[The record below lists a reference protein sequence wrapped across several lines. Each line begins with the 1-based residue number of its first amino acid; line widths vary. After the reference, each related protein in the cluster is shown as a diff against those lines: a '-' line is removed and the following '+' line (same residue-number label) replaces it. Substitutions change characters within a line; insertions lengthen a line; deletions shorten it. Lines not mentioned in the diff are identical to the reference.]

1 MTGRTPCLRTD
12 SDFALDGNQFRGTV
26 KLAGGSGFDIFDQS
40 LQTVYLIAP
49 NVTGF
54 EHLVN
59 DV

>member
-1 MTGRTPCLRTD
+1 LRTD